1 MRRTDSD
8 LRRIVKTEELLFPDL
23 IFDEIQPA
31 GRMRHTG
38 RHKVVVNGC
47 RAGSGFANEAPR
59 VEIDRDEISARRRR
73 VEPYRRRVAALP
85 GRPFQADTVGVKHA
99 APIPTT
105 REESGEVAGRDRL
118 RDPEDVIAGRRR
130 DRHPV

>member
-8 LRRIVKTEELLFPDL
+8 LRRIVKTEELLFPDS
-23 IFDEIQPA
+23 IFDEIESA

-38 RHKVVVNGC
+38 RHEFVVNSS
-47 RAGSGFANEAPR
+47 RVRSGFANEGPR
-59 VEIDRDEISARRRR
+59 VKRDRDEVSARRRR

-99 APIPTT
+99 APIPTA
-105 REESGEVAGRDRL
+105 REESGEVAGCDRL
-118 RDPEDVIAGRRR
+118 RDPEDVIASRRR